1 MGHPQRPSNT
11 PMHIFNVTHIHI
23 MNLPFQLIDNGKV
36 EMGGYNAFHGGGHHG
51 PGNGLAGYTPRDH
64 RDTIR

>member
-1 MGHPQRPSNT
+1 
-11 PMHIFNVTHIHI
+11 